1 MRSVRGM
8 ELDARGGE
16 LTLNMDGE
24 EKTRKKKVDLNV
36 KRSSCVRIMRFG
48 SNDSSIFRFF
58 LRLYGDLIFRKRDKE
73 K

>member
-1 MRSVRGM
+1 M

-48 SNDSSIFRFF
+48 SNDSSIFSSIIWRFHF
-58 LRLYGDLIFRKRDKE
+58 
-73 K
+73 

>member
-48 SNDSSIFRFF
+48 SIFRFF
-58 LRLYGDLIFRKRDKE
+58 LRLYGDFIFRKRDNE